1 MAVLSSKAV
10 SKAVTVNK
18 CKIKVKYVIRSVM
31 IYDEPVFMS
40 EWA

>member
-1 MAVLSSKAV
+1 MS

-18 CKIKVKYVIRSVM
+18 CKIKAKYVIHSVM

>member
-1 MAVLSSKAV
+1 MAVLSSKA
-10 SKAVTVNK
+10 ATVNK
-18 CKIKVKYVIRSVM
+18 CKIKVKYVIHSVM